1 MPIILPQILMVQRD
15 ESFSPNAVEKDLA
28 ILQAVGEKL
37 RERGASV
44 SYVKEELLQDK
55 RWKLGDRVGVIFSM
69 ARSEKSL
76 AVLQQ
81 AQAEGV
87 MVVNDPR
94 SIEICNSRRAIDG
107 LMRSNRIPAAPYYE
121 RGKGWIKAD
130 RGHDVRFAANEEEM
144 LAFKQQAADNF
155 LLLLRSSPFRHQ
167 GRPVSRRIEKNV
179 LHRFHCSCSLLT
191 AHVEGTLVKF
201 YGVADRF
208 FSPQG
213 YPQVAEAAARLACLV
228 GIQVY
233 GGDAVLL
240 SDGTFAIIDFN
251 DWPSFSSCRE
261 EAAAAIC
268 RLI

>member
-1 MPIILPQILMVQRD
+1 MPEISLKQNNSFSRKPMPIILPHILMVQRD

-144 LAFKQQAADNF
+144 LAFKQQVED
-155 LLLLRSSPFRHQ
+155 P
-167 GRPVSRRIEKNV
+167 
-179 LHRFHCSCSLLT
+179 LLT

-213 YPQVAEAAARLACLV
+213 YPQVAEAAARLARLV

>member
-1 MPIILPQILMVQRD
+1 MPEISLKQNNSFSRKPMPIILPHILMVQRD

-37 RERGASV
+37 RDRGASI

-144 LAFKQQAADNF
+144 LAFKQQVED
-155 LLLLRSSPFRHQ
+155 P
-167 GRPVSRRIEKNV
+167 
-179 LHRFHCSCSLLT
+179 LLT

>member
-1 MPIILPQILMVQRD
+1 MPEISLKQNNSFSHKPMPIILPQILMVQRD

-130 RGHDVRFAANEEEM
+130 RGHDVRFAANEDEM
-144 LAFKQQAADNF
+144 LAFKQQVED
-155 LLLLRSSPFRHQ
+155 P
-167 GRPVSRRIEKNV
+167 
-179 LHRFHCSCSLLT
+179 LLT

-213 YPQVAEAAARLACLV
+213 YPQVAEAASRLARLV

>member
-1 MPIILPQILMVQRD
+1 MPIILSQILMVQRD

-55 RWKLGDRVGVIFSM
+55 RWKLGDRVGVICSM

-144 LAFKQQAADNF
+144 LAFKQQVED
-155 LLLLRSSPFRHQ
+155 P
-167 GRPVSRRIEKNV
+167 
-179 LHRFHCSCSLLT
+179 LLT

-213 YPQVAEAAARLACLV
+213 YPQVAEAAARLARLV

>member
-1 MPIILPQILMVQRD
+1 MPIILPHILMVQRD

-55 RWKLGDRVGVIFSM
+55 RWKLGDRVSVIFSM

-144 LAFKQQAADNF
+144 LAFKQQVED
-155 LLLLRSSPFRHQ
+155 P
-167 GRPVSRRIEKNV
+167 
-179 LHRFHCSCSLLT
+179 LLT

-213 YPQVAEAAARLACLV
+213 YPQVAEAAARLARLV

>member
-37 RERGASV
+37 RDRGASI

-144 LAFKQQAADNF
+144 LAFKQQVED
-155 LLLLRSSPFRHQ
+155 P
-167 GRPVSRRIEKNV
+167 
-179 LHRFHCSCSLLT
+179 LLT

-213 YPQVAEAAARLACLV
+213 YPQVAEAAARLARLV

>member
-1 MPIILPQILMVQRD
+1 MPEISLKQNNSFSRKPMPIILPQILMVQRD

-55 RWKLGDRVGVIFSM
+55 RWKLGDRVSAIFSM

-144 LAFKQQAADNF
+144 LAFKQQVED
-155 LLLLRSSPFRHQ
+155 P
-167 GRPVSRRIEKNV
+167 
-179 LHRFHCSCSLLT
+179 LLT

-213 YPQVAEAAARLACLV
+213 YPQVAEAAARLARLV

>member
-28 ILQAVGEKL
+28 VLQAVGEKL

-144 LAFKQQAADNF
+144 LAFKQQVED
-155 LLLLRSSPFRHQ
+155 P
-167 GRPVSRRIEKNV
+167 
-179 LHRFHCSCSLLT
+179 LLT

-213 YPQVAEAAARLACLV
+213 YPQVAEAAARLARLV

>member
-1 MPIILPQILMVQRD
+1 
-15 ESFSPNAVEKDLA
+15 
-28 ILQAVGEKL
+28 
-37 RERGASV
+37 
-44 SYVKEELLQDK
+44 
-55 RWKLGDRVGVIFSM
+55 
-69 ARSEKSL
+69 
-76 AVLQQ
+76 
-81 AQAEGV
+81 
-87 MVVNDPR
+87 
-94 SIEICNSRRAIDG
+94 
-107 LMRSNRIPAAPYYE
+107 
-121 RGKGWIKAD
+121 
-130 RGHDVRFAANEEEM
+130 VRFAANEEEM
-144 LAFKQQAADNF
+144 LAFKQQVKD
-155 LLLLRSSPFRHQ
+155 P
-167 GRPVSRRIEKNV
+167 
-179 LHRFHCSCSLLT
+179 LLT

-213 YPQVAEAAARLACLV
+213 YPQVAEAAARLARLV

>member
-1 MPIILPQILMVQRD
+1 MPEISLKQNNSFSRKPMPIILPQILMVQRD

-37 RERGASV
+37 RDRGASV

-55 RWKLGDRVGVIFSM
+55 RWKLGDSVGVIFSM

-144 LAFKQQAADNF
+144 LAFKQQVED
-155 LLLLRSSPFRHQ
+155 P
-167 GRPVSRRIEKNV
+167 
-179 LHRFHCSCSLLT
+179 LLT

-213 YPQVAEAAARLACLV
+213 YPQVAEAAARLARLV

>member
-1 MPIILPQILMVQRD
+1 MPEISLKQNNSFSHKPMPIILPQILMVQRD

-37 RERGASV
+37 RDRGASV

-55 RWKLGDRVGVIFSM
+55 RWKLGDSVGVIFSM

-144 LAFKQQAADNF
+144 LAFKQQVED
-155 LLLLRSSPFRHQ
+155 P
-167 GRPVSRRIEKNV
+167 
-179 LHRFHCSCSLLT
+179 LLT

-213 YPQVAEAAARLACLV
+213 YPQVAEAAARLARLV

>member
-37 RERGASV
+37 RDRGASI

-81 AQAEGV
+81 AKAEGV

-144 LAFKQQAADNF
+144 LAFKQQVED
-155 LLLLRSSPFRHQ
+155 P
-167 GRPVSRRIEKNV
+167 
-179 LHRFHCSCSLLT
+179 LLT

-213 YPQVAEAAARLACLV
+213 YPQVAEAAARLARLV

>member
-1 MPIILPQILMVQRD
+1 MPEISLKQNNSFSHKPMPIILPQILMVQRD

-37 RERGASV
+37 RERGAGV

-144 LAFKQQAADNF
+144 LAFKQQVED
-155 LLLLRSSPFRHQ
+155 P
-167 GRPVSRRIEKNV
+167 
-179 LHRFHCSCSLLT
+179 LLT

-213 YPQVAEAAARLACLV
+213 YPQVAEAAARLARLV

>member
-144 LAFKQQAADNF
+144 LAFKQQVED
-155 LLLLRSSPFRHQ
+155 P
-167 GRPVSRRIEKNV
+167 
-179 LHRFHCSCSLLT
+179 LLT

-213 YPQVAEAAARLACLV
+213 YPQVAEAASRLARLV

>member
-55 RWKLGDRVGVIFSM
+55 RWKLSDRVSVIFSM

-94 SIEICNSRRAIDG
+94 SVEICNSRRAIDS

-130 RGHDVRFAANEEEM
+130 SGHDVRFAANEEEM
-144 LAFKQQAADNF
+144 LAFKQQVED
-155 LLLLRSSPFRHQ
+155 P
-167 GRPVSRRIEKNV
+167 
-179 LHRFHCSCSLLT
+179 LLT

-213 YPQVAEAAARLACLV
+213 YPQVAEAAVRLARLV

>member
-55 RWKLGDRVGVIFSM
+55 RWKLGDRVGVIISM

-144 LAFKQQAADNF
+144 LAFKQQVED
-155 LLLLRSSPFRHQ
+155 P
-167 GRPVSRRIEKNV
+167 
-179 LHRFHCSCSLLT
+179 LLT

-213 YPQVAEAAARLACLV
+213 YPQVAEAAARLARLV

>member
-1 MPIILPQILMVQRD
+1 MPEISLKQNNSFSRKPMPIILPHILMVQRD

-55 RWKLGDRVGVIFSM
+55 RWKLGDRVSVIFSM

-144 LAFKQQAADNF
+144 LAFKQQVED
-155 LLLLRSSPFRHQ
+155 P
-167 GRPVSRRIEKNV
+167 
-179 LHRFHCSCSLLT
+179 LLT

-213 YPQVAEAAARLACLV
+213 YPQVAEAAARLARLV

>member
-1 MPIILPQILMVQRD
+1 MSIILPQILMVQRD

-144 LAFKQQAADNF
+144 LAFKQQVED
-155 LLLLRSSPFRHQ
+155 P
-167 GRPVSRRIEKNV
+167 
-179 LHRFHCSCSLLT
+179 LLT

-213 YPQVAEAAARLACLV
+213 YPQVAEAAARLARLV

>member
-55 RWKLGDRVGVIFSM
+55 RWKLGDRMGVIFSM

-144 LAFKQQAADNF
+144 LAFKQQVED
-155 LLLLRSSPFRHQ
+155 P
-167 GRPVSRRIEKNV
+167 
-179 LHRFHCSCSLLT
+179 LLT

-213 YPQVAEAAARLACLV
+213 YPQVAEAAARLARLV

>member
-94 SIEICNSRRAIDG
+94 SIKICNSRRAIDG

-144 LAFKQQAADNF
+144 LAFKQQVED
-155 LLLLRSSPFRHQ
+155 P
-167 GRPVSRRIEKNV
+167 
-179 LHRFHCSCSLLT
+179 LLT

-213 YPQVAEAAARLACLV
+213 YPQVAEAAARLARLV

>member
-1 MPIILPQILMVQRD
+1 MPEISLKQNNSFSHKPMPIILPQILMVQRD

-121 RGKGWIKAD
+121 RGKGWIEAD

-144 LAFKQQAADNF
+144 LAFKQQVED
-155 LLLLRSSPFRHQ
+155 P
-167 GRPVSRRIEKNV
+167 
-179 LHRFHCSCSLLT
+179 LLT

-213 YPQVAEAAARLACLV
+213 YPQVAEAAARLARLV

>member
-28 ILQAVGEKL
+28 VLQAVGEKL

-55 RWKLGDRVGVIFSM
+55 RWKLGDRVSVIFSM

-144 LAFKQQAADNF
+144 LAFKQQVED
-155 LLLLRSSPFRHQ
+155 P
-167 GRPVSRRIEKNV
+167 
-179 LHRFHCSCSLLT
+179 LLT

-213 YPQVAEAAARLACLV
+213 YPQVAEAAARLARLV

>member
-1 MPIILPQILMVQRD
+1 MTMPEISLKQNNSFSHKPMPIILPQILMVQRD

-144 LAFKQQAADNF
+144 LAFKQQVED
-155 LLLLRSSPFRHQ
+155 P
-167 GRPVSRRIEKNV
+167 
-179 LHRFHCSCSLLT
+179 LLT

-213 YPQVAEAAARLACLV
+213 YPQVAEAAARLARLV

-240 SDGTFAIIDFN
+240 SDGNFAIIDFN

>member
-55 RWKLGDRVGVIFSM
+55 RWKLGDRVSVIFSM

-144 LAFKQQAADNF
+144 LAFKQQVED
-155 LLLLRSSPFRHQ
+155 P
-167 GRPVSRRIEKNV
+167 
-179 LHRFHCSCSLLT
+179 LLT

>member
-1 MPIILPQILMVQRD
+1 MSIILPQILMVQRD

-55 RWKLGDRVGVIFSM
+55 RWKLGNRVGVIFSM

-144 LAFKQQAADNF
+144 LAFKQQVED
-155 LLLLRSSPFRHQ
+155 P
-167 GRPVSRRIEKNV
+167 
-179 LHRFHCSCSLLT
+179 LLT

-213 YPQVAEAAARLACLV
+213 YPQVAEAAARLARLV

>member
-144 LAFKQQAADNF
+144 LAFKQQVED
-155 LLLLRSSPFRHQ
+155 P
-167 GRPVSRRIEKNV
+167 
-179 LHRFHCSCSLLT
+179 LLT

-213 YPQVAEAAARLACLV
+213 SPQVAEAAARLARLV

>member
-144 LAFKQQAADNF
+144 LAFKQQVED
-155 LLLLRSSPFRHQ
+155 P
-167 GRPVSRRIEKNV
+167 
-179 LHRFHCSCSLLT
+179 LLT

-213 YPQVAEAAARLACLV
+213 YPQVAEAAARLARLV

-261 EAAAAIC
+261 EAAAAIF

>member
-1 MPIILPQILMVQRD
+1 MPEISLKQNNSFSHKPMPIILPQILMVQRD

-37 RERGASV
+37 RDRGASV

-107 LMRSNRIPAAPYYE
+107 LMRNNRIPAAPYYE

-144 LAFKQQAADNF
+144 LAFKQQVED
-155 LLLLRSSPFRHQ
+155 P
-167 GRPVSRRIEKNV
+167 
-179 LHRFHCSCSLLT
+179 LLT

-213 YPQVAEAAARLACLV
+213 YPQVAEAAARLARLV

>member
-81 AQAEGV
+81 AKAEGV

-144 LAFKQQAADNF
+144 LAFKQQVED
-155 LLLLRSSPFRHQ
+155 P
-167 GRPVSRRIEKNV
+167 
-179 LHRFHCSCSLLT
+179 LLT

-213 YPQVAEAAARLACLV
+213 YPQVAEAAARLARLV

>member
-37 RERGASV
+37 RDRGASV

-144 LAFKQQAADNF
+144 LAFKQQVED
-155 LLLLRSSPFRHQ
+155 P
-167 GRPVSRRIEKNV
+167 
-179 LHRFHCSCSLLT
+179 LLT

-213 YPQVAEAAARLACLV
+213 YPQVAEAAARLARLV

>member
-1 MPIILPQILMVQRD
+1 MPEISLKQNNSFSHKPMPIILPQILMVQRD

-28 ILQAVGEKL
+28 ILQALGEKL

-81 AQAEGV
+81 AKAEGV

-144 LAFKQQAADNF
+144 LAFKQQVED
-155 LLLLRSSPFRHQ
+155 P
-167 GRPVSRRIEKNV
+167 
-179 LHRFHCSCSLLT
+179 LLT

-213 YPQVAEAAARLACLV
+213 YPQVAEAAARLARLV

>member
-28 ILQAVGEKL
+28 ILQALGEKL

-81 AQAEGV
+81 AKAEGV

-144 LAFKQQAADNF
+144 LAFKQQVED
-155 LLLLRSSPFRHQ
+155 P
-167 GRPVSRRIEKNV
+167 
-179 LHRFHCSCSLLT
+179 LLT

-213 YPQVAEAAARLACLV
+213 YPQVAEAAARLARLV

>member
-37 RERGASV
+37 RDRGASI

-144 LAFKQQAADNF
+144 LAFKQQVED
-155 LLLLRSSPFRHQ
+155 P
-167 GRPVSRRIEKNV
+167 
-179 LHRFHCSCSLLT
+179 LLT

-213 YPQVAEAAARLACLV
+213 YPQVAEAASRLARLV

>member
-87 MVVNDPR
+87 MVFNDPL

-144 LAFKQQAADNF
+144 LAFKQQVED
-155 LLLLRSSPFRHQ
+155 P
-167 GRPVSRRIEKNV
+167 
-179 LHRFHCSCSLLT
+179 LLT

-213 YPQVAEAAARLACLV
+213 YPQVAEAASRLARLV

>member
-1 MPIILPQILMVQRD
+1 MPEISLKQNNSFSRKPMPIILSQILMVQRD

-144 LAFKQQAADNF
+144 LAFKQQVED
-155 LLLLRSSPFRHQ
+155 P
-167 GRPVSRRIEKNV
+167 
-179 LHRFHCSCSLLT
+179 LLT

-213 YPQVAEAAARLACLV
+213 YPQVAEAAARLARLV

>member
-1 MPIILPQILMVQRD
+1 MPIILPHILMVQRD

-37 RERGASV
+37 RDRGASV

-144 LAFKQQAADNF
+144 LAFKQQVED
-155 LLLLRSSPFRHQ
+155 P
-167 GRPVSRRIEKNV
+167 
-179 LHRFHCSCSLLT
+179 LLT

>member
-37 RERGASV
+37 RERGAGV

-55 RWKLGDRVGVIFSM
+55 RWKLGDRVSVIFSM

-144 LAFKQQAADNF
+144 LAFKQQVED
-155 LLLLRSSPFRHQ
+155 P
-167 GRPVSRRIEKNV
+167 
-179 LHRFHCSCSLLT
+179 LLT

-213 YPQVAEAAARLACLV
+213 YPQVAEAAARLARLV

>member
-1 MPIILPQILMVQRD
+1 MPIILPHILMVQRD

-37 RERGASV
+37 RDRGASV

-144 LAFKQQAADNF
+144 LAFKQQVED
-155 LLLLRSSPFRHQ
+155 P
-167 GRPVSRRIEKNV
+167 
-179 LHRFHCSCSLLT
+179 LLT

-213 YPQVAEAAARLACLV
+213 YPQVAEAAARLARLV

>member
-1 MPIILPQILMVQRD
+1 MPEISLKQNNSFSRKPMPIILSQILMVQRD

-28 ILQAVGEKL
+28 VLQAVGEKL

-55 RWKLGDRVGVIFSM
+55 RWKLGDRVSVIFSM

-144 LAFKQQAADNF
+144 LAFKQQVED
-155 LLLLRSSPFRHQ
+155 P
-167 GRPVSRRIEKNV
+167 
-179 LHRFHCSCSLLT
+179 LLT

-213 YPQVAEAAARLACLV
+213 YPQVAEAAARLARLV

>member
-37 RERGASV
+37 RDRGASI

-144 LAFKQQAADNF
+144 LAFKQQVED
-155 LLLLRSSPFRHQ
+155 P
-167 GRPVSRRIEKNV
+167 
-179 LHRFHCSCSLLT
+179 LLT